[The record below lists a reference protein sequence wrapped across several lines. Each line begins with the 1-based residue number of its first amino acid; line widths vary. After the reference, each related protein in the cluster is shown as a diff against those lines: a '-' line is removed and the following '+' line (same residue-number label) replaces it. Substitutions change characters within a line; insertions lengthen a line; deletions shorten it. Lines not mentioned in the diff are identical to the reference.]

1 MLDVL
6 QSNSFRVC
14 AQCAVWWWWGSA
26 DSLLLTLFTCQKFV
40 PAQLS
45 PPLCK
50 YHYSSFFCDTMYYL
64 YLAKQRCKKS
74 SLHYHQSPPSTLLLS
89 VRVFDKYY
97 DKELTINPPPPARA
111 VRDTGYH
118 TPHTWYARHIS
129 FVSASLGTLLIP
141 RSRRQEG
148 RCNDRP
154 RPQHTL
160 ENDKKIICHQWGRNI
175 VEMKWRDVFI
185 VRMVWSG
192 QVGSVLPE
200 FHDSIWFIFGHL
212 LFKWSKIFKGRHEC
226 DWMKC
231 VEETSTRHS
240 AHIIM
245 TIHSN
250 MNNDW
255 LQIYRG

>member
-14 AQCAVWWWWGSA
+14 AQCAVWWWGSA

-97 DKELTINPPPPARA
+97 DKELTINPPSPAR
-111 VRDTGYH
+111 DTDWV
-118 TPHTWYARHIS
+118 PHTTHHTLDMRVT
-129 FVSASLGTLLIP
+129 FPLSLP
-141 RSRRQEG
+141 RSELCLSRDLGVRREDVMIG
-148 RCNDRP
+148 RGHN
-154 RPQHTL
+154 TL
-160 ENDKKIICHQWGRNI
+160 WKMTKK
-175 VEMKWRDVFI
+175 
-185 VRMVWSG
+185 
-192 QVGSVLPE
+192 
-200 FHDSIWFIFGHL
+200 
-212 LFKWSKIFKGRHEC
+212 
-226 DWMKC
+226 
-231 VEETSTRHS
+231 
-240 AHIIM
+240 
-245 TIHSN
+245 
-250 MNNDW
+250 
-255 LQIYRG
+255 

>member
-6 QSNSFRVC
+6 QSNSFSMC
-14 AQCAVWWWWGSA
+14 AQCAGVVVRGSA

-118 TPHTWYARHIS
+118 TPHTTHLICASHFLCLCLARNSAYPAI
-129 FVSASLGTLLIP
+129 SASG
-141 RSRRQEG
+141 G
-148 RCNDRP
+148 
-154 RPQHTL
+154 
-160 ENDKKIICHQWGRNI
+160 K
-175 VEMKWRDVFI
+175 M
-185 VRMVWSG
+185 
-192 QVGSVLPE
+192 
-200 FHDSIWFIFGHL
+200 
-212 LFKWSKIFKGRHEC
+212 
-226 DWMKC
+226 
-231 VEETSTRHS
+231 
-240 AHIIM
+240 
-245 TIHSN
+245 
-250 MNNDW
+250 
-255 LQIYRG
+255 

>member
-1 MLDVL
+1 MCCNLTHSECVH
-6 QSNSFRVC
+6 SV
-14 AQCAVWWWWGSA
+14 QCGA

-160 ENDKKIICHQWGRNI
+160 ENDKKIISYQWGHNI
-175 VEMKWRDVFI
+175 MEMKGCFYCADGFQK
-185 VRMVWSG
+185 
-192 QVGSVLPE
+192 QVGSLMSE
-200 FHDSIWFIFGHL
+200 LHDSIWF
-212 LFKWSKIFKGRHEC
+212 RH
-226 DWMKC
+226 
-231 VEETSTRHS
+231 
-240 AHIIM
+240 
-245 TIHSN
+245 
-250 MNNDW
+250 
-255 LQIYRG
+255 

>member
-64 YLAKQRCKKS
+64 YLAKQRRIKQ
-74 SLHYHQSPPSTLLLS
+74 SLYYHQSPPSTLLLS

-160 ENDKKIICHQWGRNI
+160 ENDKKIISYQWGHNI
-175 VEMKWRDVFI
+175 MEMKGCFYCADGFQK
-185 VRMVWSG
+185 
-192 QVGSVLPE
+192 QVGSLMSE
-200 FHDSIWFIFGHL
+200 LHDSIWFRYTFWVI
-212 LFKWSKIFKGRHEC
+212 K
-226 DWMKC
+226 
-231 VEETSTRHS
+231 
-240 AHIIM
+240 
-245 TIHSN
+245 N
-250 MNNDW
+250 M
-255 LQIYRG
+255 